1 MPIVSEYS
9 DLELSKQILI
19 LEHVIKRSKTKLTQ
33 LRQEENKRMNMNMN
47 MNTNNSM
54 KEVVVNG

>member
-33 LRQEENKRMNMNMN
+33 LRQEENKRMNTNM
-47 MNTNNSM
+47 NNSM